1 MTIRTTLLAAATLL
15 VGSGCSSLGYGDPD
29 ATETVT
35 IEFGST
41 DLQTFASTMAESLLA
56 SPNLSFMDTSAK
68 GDDKRVIAVQ
78 GGIANETREH
88 INTAQILRE
97 MNETIVNSGRMRLVA
112 GAEDNGQDLIAERV
126 RFDQDSGRVRADMAK
141 EFGKQ
146 LGADVVIYGALSD
159 IYKERGRSIESLG
172 SKRKDLFYQFSMSAV
187 NVETGEILWT
197 KTTDIRKKETVSL
210 FGRG

>member
-15 VGSGCSSLGYGDPD
+15 LGSGCSSLGYGDPD

-112 GAEDNGQDLIAERV
+112 GAENNGQDLIAERV

-141 EFGKQ
+141 EFGRQ

>member
-1 MTIRTTLLAAATLL
+1 MTIRTTLLAAAALL

-112 GAEDNGQDLIAERV
+112 GAENNGQDLIAERV

-159 IYKERGRSIESLG
+159 IYKERGRSIENLG

>member
-15 VGSGCSSLGYGDPD
+15 LGSGCSSLGYGDPD

-112 GAEDNGQDLIAERV
+112 GAENNGQDLIAERV
-126 RFDQDSGRVRADMAK
+126 RFDQDTGRVRADMAK

-187 NVETGEILWT
+187 NVETGVILWT

>member
-112 GAEDNGQDLIAERV
+112 GAEDKGQDLIAERV

-159 IYKERGRSIESLG
+159 IYKERGRSVESLG

>member
-112 GAEDNGQDLIAERV
+112 GAENNGQDLIAERV

-159 IYKERGRSIESLG
+159 IYKERGRSVESLG

>member
-15 VGSGCSSLGYGDPD
+15 LGSGCSSLGYGDPD

-112 GAEDNGQDLIAERV
+112 GAENNGQDLIAERV

>member
-112 GAEDNGQDLIAERV
+112 GAEDKGQDLIAERV

>member
-1 MTIRTTLLAAATLL
+1 MTIRTTLLAAATLV
-15 VGSGCSSLGYGDPD
+15 VGSACSSLGYGDPD

-97 MNETIVNSGRMRLVA
+97 MNVTIVNSGRMRLVA

-126 RFDQDSGRVRADMAK
+126 RFDQASGRVRADMAK

-197 KTTDIRKKETVSL
+197 KTTDIRKEETVSL

>member
-1 MTIRTTLLAAATLL
+1 MTIRTTLLAAAALL

-112 GAEDNGQDLIAERV
+112 GAENNGQDLIAERV
-126 RFDQDSGRVRADMAK
+126 RFDQDSGRVRSDMAK

-187 NVETGEILWT
+187 NVETGEIVWT

>member
-15 VGSGCSSLGYGDPD
+15 VGSGCSSLGYGDPE

-35 IEFGST
+35 IEFGSI

-112 GAEDNGQDLIAERV
+112 GAENNGQDLIAERV

>member
-15 VGSGCSSLGYGDPD
+15 VGSGCSSLGYGDPE

-112 GAEDNGQDLIAERV
+112 GAENNGQDLIAERV

-159 IYKERGRSIESLG
+159 IYKERGRSIERLG

>member
-15 VGSGCSSLGYGDPD
+15 VGSGCSSLGYGDPE

-41 DLQTFASTMAESLLA
+41 DLQAFASTMAESLLA

-68 GDDKRVIAVQ
+68 GDDKRIIAVQ

-112 GAEDNGQDLIAERV
+112 GAENNGQDLIAERV

-141 EFGKQ
+141 ELGKQ

>member
-1 MTIRTTLLAAATLL
+1 
-15 VGSGCSSLGYGDPD
+15 
-29 ATETVT
+29 
-35 IEFGST
+35 
-41 DLQTFASTMAESLLA
+41 
-56 SPNLSFMDTSAK
+56 
-68 GDDKRVIAVQ
+68 VQ

-112 GAEDNGQDLIAERV
+112 GAEDKGQDLIAERV

>member
-15 VGSGCSSLGYGDPD
+15 LGSGCSSLGYGDPD

-112 GAEDNGQDLIAERV
+112 GAEDKGQDLIAERV

>member
-15 VGSGCSSLGYGDPD
+15 VGSGCSSLGYGDPE

-68 GDDKRVIAVQ
+68 GNDKRVIAVQ

-112 GAEDNGQDLIAERV
+112 GAENNGQDLIAERV

>member
-1 MTIRTTLLAAATLL
+1 MTIRTTLLAAGTLL
-15 VGSGCSSLGYGDPD
+15 LGSACSSLGYGDPD

-97 MNETIVNSGRMRLVA
+97 MNVTIVNSGRMRLVA

>member
-15 VGSGCSSLGYGDPD
+15 VGSGCSSLGYGDPE

-112 GAEDNGQDLIAERV
+112 GAENNGQDLIAERV

-141 EFGKQ
+141 ELGKQ

>member
-15 VGSGCSSLGYGDPD
+15 VGSGCSSLGYGDPE

-112 GAEDNGQDLIAERV
+112 GAENNGQDLIAERV

>member
-1 MTIRTTLLAAATLL
+1 MTIRPTLLAAAALL
-15 VGSGCSSLGYGDPD
+15 VGPACSSLNYGDPNE
-29 ATETVT
+29 TETVS

-41 DLQTFASTMAESLLA
+41 DLQTFASTMADDLLG
-56 SPNLSFMDTSAK
+56 SPNLRYIDTSAK
-68 GDDKRVIAVQ
+68 GEDKRVIAVH

-97 MNETIVNSGRMRLVA
+97 MNETIVNSGVIRMLT
-112 GAEDNGQDLIAERV
+112 GAENNGQDLIAERV
-126 RFDQDSGRVRADMAK
+126 RFDQQSGRVRADMAK

>member
-15 VGSGCSSLGYGDPD
+15 VGSGCSSLGYGDPE

-112 GAEDNGQDLIAERV
+112 GAEDKGQDLIAERV

>member
-15 VGSGCSSLGYGDPD
+15 LGSGCSSLGYGDPD

-112 GAEDNGQDLIAERV
+112 GAENNGQDLIAERV
-126 RFDQDSGRVRADMAK
+126 RFDQDTGRVRADMAK

>member
-1 MTIRTTLLAAATLL
+1 MTIRPTLLAAAALL
-15 VGSGCSSLGYGDPD
+15 VGAGCSSLGYGDPNE
-29 ATETVT
+29 TETVS
-35 IEFGST
+35 IDFGST
-41 DLQTFASTMAESLLA
+41 DLQTFAATMAEDLLA
-56 SPNLSFMDTSAK
+56 SPNLRYVDTSAK
-68 GDDKRVIAVQ
+68 GEDKRVIAIH

-97 MNETIVNSGRMRLVA
+97 MNETIVNSGAMRLLP
-112 GAEDNGQDLIAERV
+112 GAESNGQDMIAEQV
-126 RFDQDSGRVRADMAK
+126 RFQQDSGRVRSDMAK

-159 IYKERGRSIESLG
+159 IYKERGRSLESLG

>member
-1 MTIRTTLLAAATLL
+1 
-15 VGSGCSSLGYGDPD
+15 
-29 ATETVT
+29 
-35 IEFGST
+35 
-41 DLQTFASTMAESLLA
+41 
-56 SPNLSFMDTSAK
+56 
-68 GDDKRVIAVQ
+68 
-78 GGIANETREH
+78 
-88 INTAQILRE
+88 
-97 MNETIVNSGRMRLVA
+97 
-112 GAEDNGQDLIAERV
+112 
-126 RFDQDSGRVRADMAK
+126 MAK

>member
-78 GGIANETREH
+78 GIANETREH

-112 GAEDNGQDLIAERV
+112 GAEDKGQDLIAERV

-146 LGADVVIYGALSD
+146 FGADVVIYGALSD

>member
-15 VGSGCSSLGYGDPD
+15 VGSACSSLGYGDPD

-56 SPNLSFMDTSAK
+56 APNLSYLDTSAK
-68 GDDKRVIAVQ
+68 GDDKRVVAVQ

-112 GAEDNGQDLIAERV
+112 GAENNGQDLIAERV

>member
-1 MTIRTTLLAAATLL
+1 MTTRTILLAAAALFAGT
-15 VGSGCSSLGYGDPD
+15 SCSSLNYGDPNE
-29 ATETVT
+29 TETVS

-41 DLQTFASTMAESLLA
+41 DLQTFAKTMADDLLG
-56 SPNLSFMDTSAK
+56 SPNLRYVDTSAK
-68 GDDKRVIAVQ
+68 GQDKRVVAVH

-97 MNETIVNSGRMRLVA
+97 MNETIVNSGVIRMLT
-112 GAEDNGQDLIAERV
+112 GAENNGQDLIAERV

-159 IYKERGRSIESLG
+159 IYKEKSGSIENLG
-172 SKRKDLFYQFSMSAV
+172 RKTKDLFYQFSMSAV

-197 KTTDIRKKETVSL
+197 KTTDIRKRETASL
-210 FGRG
+210 FGRI

>member
-112 GAEDNGQDLIAERV
+112 GAEDKGQDLIAERV

-146 LGADVVIYGALSD
+146 FGADVVIYGALSD